1 MNTIYFNWIL
11 SVLAFLKSN
20 KSVTKIIATV
30 HADCHSQSDVE
41 VIGSLADVR
50 LKVSYNNFDATEL
63 IKSSRNG
70 KVTRSVVDIE
80 LDSSLNKI
88 VKCSTS
94 RGTDKK
100 KESVEVADEN
110 KGSAVPISSFKLDL
124 TEQEQRAR
132 SQVEL
137 PFWKQNKTASTKE
150 SNIEYIAEEEDD
162 LDEED
167 PDDDLNF

>member
-1 MNTIYFNWIL
+1 M
-11 SVLAFLKSN
+11 KSN

-30 HADCHSQSDVE
+30 HADCYSQSDVE

-50 LKVSYNNFDATEL
+50 VKVSSKNFDATEL

-70 KVTRSVVDIE
+70 KVTRSLVDIE
-80 LDSSLNKI
+80 LDSSLSKI
-88 VKCSTS
+88 VKCSTTT
-94 RGTDKK
+94 RGSDKK

-110 KGSAVPISSFKLDL
+110 KASAVPISSFKLDL
-124 TEQEQRAR
+124 TEQEQQAR

-137 PFWKQNKTASTKE
+137 PFWKQSKTASTKE
-150 SNIEYIAEEEDD
+150 STIEYIAEEEDD